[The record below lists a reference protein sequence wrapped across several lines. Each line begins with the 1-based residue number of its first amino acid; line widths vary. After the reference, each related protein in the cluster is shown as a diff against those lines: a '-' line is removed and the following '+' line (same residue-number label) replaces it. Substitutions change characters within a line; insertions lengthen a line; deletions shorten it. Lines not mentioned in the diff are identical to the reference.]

1 MQHADETL
9 LSVVVLEARALWPAW
24 LGEYQKHAPNSVVIA
39 QSGEEPGARFAQ
51 RINRRMHEVASSDTK
66 IHAALLVS
74 NGALDDASV
83 ATRKEVCTSL
93 LRVMVDKRY
102 GELVLAAEALA
113 GDDIRHEL
121 FSLAGTLCDDVR
133 GTPVNVRVRFGSV
146 RPGADTL
153 RPSSDSARPGSAVS
167 GVMKSVVPPPL
178 ADLEE
183 EADERIAQNGR
194 D

>member
-9 LSVVVLEARALWPAW
+9 LSVVVLEARAAWPAW

-51 RINRRMHEVASSDTK
+51 RIHRRMDEVAASDTK

-74 NGALDDASV
+74 NGALDDATV
-83 ATRKEVCTSL
+83 ATRKEVCSSL
-93 LRVMVDKRY
+93 LRVMVTKRY

-121 FSLAGTLCDDVR
+121 FALAGTLCDDVR

-146 RPGADTL
+146 RTASDTV
-153 RPSSDSARPGSAVS
+153 RAGSAVS

-178 ADLEE
+178 AERDE
-183 EADERIAQNGR
+183 EAEERIAQNGR